1 VQVRRA
7 SGRGMEVERVRLRR
21 QVGRG
26 EQLASVSECGRRGE
40 ASSPDTRGEGFGYA
54 RSGRRSKGDGRFQG
68 QREFRSRVETEGGCV
83 PTHLPASVFV
93 PSMTTLYPSFR
104 NLSPGRQ
111 SCTPSGK
118 FGSIID

>member
-1 VQVRRA
+1 MQVRRA

-54 RSGRRSKGDGRFQG
+54 RSGAAQQGRWQIPGAERVSELGGD
-68 QREFRSRVETEGGCV
+68 
-83 PTHLPASVFV
+83 
-93 PSMTTLYPSFR
+93 
-104 NLSPGRQ
+104 
-111 SCTPSGK
+111 
-118 FGSIID
+118 